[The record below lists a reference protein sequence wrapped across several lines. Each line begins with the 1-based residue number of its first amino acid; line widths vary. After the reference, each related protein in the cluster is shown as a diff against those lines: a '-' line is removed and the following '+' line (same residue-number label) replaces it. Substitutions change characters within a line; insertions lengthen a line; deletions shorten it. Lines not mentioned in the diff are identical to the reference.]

1 MAPAVLQY
9 AEKASLSLVLPCSVL
24 LFYLREKTLDQGLQV
39 DVLESKTLSNKCA
52 AKLTLEDST
61 VFNDQEIFHHLA
73 KLSIGTSGCPR
84 LPDLEEWISRAEVFS
99 TPDFRAFRKAFEEL
113 NAHLT
118 LRSCILGYRQT
129 FADLLVWATI
139 RGNHLGMASLRN
151 TDSNVARWYNFVEA
165 SSPWLTGVVE
175 SVVAASRKERSA
187 ARAAASAAG
196 ASYDIELPGVDGPV
210 VTRFPP
216 EPSGYLHIGHA
227 KAALLNDHFAHL
239 KPGGSLLCRFDD
251 TNPSNERME
260 FQDAILLDLKLMNIV
275 PDRIS
280 YSSDYFQQMHD
291 YAVQLI
297 KDGKAFADDSEL
309 GKGNKDRENRLPS
322 KRRDLGIDETLAR
335 FEDMK
340 TGSEEGRRWALRAHI
355 AYDSPNGTLR
365 DPVIYRCN
373 LQPHHRTGTT
383 WKVYPTYDFCAPI
396 LDSIEGVTVALRTNE
411 YRDRNAQYEWM
422 QDALRLRKVPIW
434 DFSRLN
440 FIRTV
445 LSKRKLT
452 RIVDEGQVW
461 GWDDPRMP
469 TIRGIVRRGVV
480 VPALREFILK
490 QGPSRNVLNL
500 EWGTF
505 WALNRK
511 YIDPTAPR
519 HTAIVTAGA
528 VSCAIRGQEGPKIVS
543 KPKHG
548 KNPDLG
554 TKKVFYDS
562 TILLEGVD
570 AATFEQDEEITLMNW
585 GNAFVRGITRDEHDA
600 ITGLDLELHLEGD
613 VKKTSKKVTW
623 LASTEGNLVPVDL
636 VSFDYLITKDK
647 LEKTDELED
656 FLTPVTEFRVPAF
669 ADGNVAELPQGA
681 IVQFERKG
689 FYKLDV
695 AYRGGEGEGSRAVL
709 FEIPSKG

>member
-1 MAPAVLQY
+1 MAVLQY
-9 AEKASLSLVLPCSVL
+9 ASKASPSLVHSILVL
-24 LFYLREKTLDQGLQV
+24 GEFLRRKGFLEDLQTEAYEGKSLDDNPAIRLALTDNTTV
-39 DVLESKTLSNKCA
+39 KDNSIIHHF
-52 AKLTLEDST
+52 AKL
-61 VFNDQEIFHHLA
+61 A
-73 KLSIGTSGCPR
+73 SGKPNAPQ
-84 LPDLEEWISRAEVFS
+84 LPLLEEWITRAEAFT
-99 TPDFRAFRKAFEEL
+99 TPNFQAFRKAIEEL
-113 NAHLT
+113 NAHLL
-118 LRSCILGYRQT
+118 LRSYILGYSVT
-129 FADLLVWATI
+129 FADVLVWATI
-139 RGNHLGMASLRN
+139 RGNHVALSSIRKME
-151 TDSNVARWYNFVEA
+151 SNVLRWYNYIEA
-165 SSPWLTGVVE
+165 SIPWANETLTAIT
-175 SVVAASRKERSA
+175 AASSKEKVA

-196 ASYDIELPGVDGPV
+196 ASYNIDLPAVSGPI

-227 KAALLNDHFAHL
+227 KAALLNDYFAHL
-239 KPGGSLLCRFDD
+239 RPGGKLLCRFDD
-251 TNPSNERME
+251 TNPSKEKME
-260 FQDAILLDLKLMNIV
+260 FQDAILLDLKLMDIT
-275 PDRIS
+275 PAEIT

-309 GKGNKDRENRLPS
+309 GKGDEDRKNRLPS
-322 KRRDLGIDETLAR
+322 KRRDLSIEDTLAR
-335 FEDMK
+335 FEEMRSA
-340 TGSEEGRRWALRAHI
+340 SEEGRRWAIRARI

-373 LQPHHRTGTT
+373 LEPHHRTGTQ

-422 QDALRLRKVPIW
+422 QEALGLRKVPIW

-440 FIRTV
+440 FVRTV

-452 RIVDEGQVW
+452 RIVDRGDVW

-480 VPALREFILK
+480 VPALRDFILK
-490 QGPSRNVLNL
+490 QGPSRNILNL

-505 WALNRK
+505 WAMNRK

-519 HTAIVTAGA
+519 HTAIASTDAVTCS
-528 VSCAIRGQEGPKIVS
+528 VQGQQGPEIVM

-548 KNPDLG
+548 KNPELG
-554 TKKVFYDS
+554 TKKVAYD
-562 TILLEGVD
+562 TKIHLEQVD
-570 AATFEQDEEITLMNW
+570 AGSFETGEEITLMNW
-585 GNAFVRGITRDEHDA
+585 GNAFVRSISKDDNNLVIDLA
-600 ITGLDLELHLEGD
+600 LELHLEGD
-613 VKKTSKKVTW
+613 VKRTSKKITW
-623 LASTEGNLVPVDL
+623 LAISNDNLVPVDL

-647 LEKTDELED
+647 LEKEDQLED
-656 FLTPVTEFRVPAF
+656 FLTPVTEFRTQAF
-669 ADGNVAELPQGA
+669 ADCNVAELPRGS

-689 FYKLDV
+689 FYKLDE
-695 AYRGGEGEGSRAVL
+695 APKGEGSRAVF